1 MFYLIFQVKT
11 VKTIQLFISKI
22 WFPFFITLACVTTAY
37 SSTLSE
43 FINQTIENNPQVQA
57 AKSNL
62 CAAKARENASSQPL
76 YNPEI
81 SAEKQNAIE
90 NTELI
95 GITQTFDWA
104 NKREA
109 RRNVG
114 TTKVMIAQAE
124 LDNLRQQLASSILS
138 ALANYQADQKVVM
151 LAKKR
156 SALFQKFISISHKRY
171 TNGDIARVDL
181 DLAQFALSEA
191 LAQQADAEVSMN
203 QALQTLRS
211 MTGFNQ
217 MDWPGLPNSLPPLH
231 KDNFDT
237 ESLIY
242 QQPAFSVL
250 NNQYQSAI
258 ARIKVAERDR
268 YPDPTIGFQ
277 GGRQIEGGKQRNLV
291 GITLSIPLF
300 VRNPY
305 RAEVDAAQ
313 FDAMEADR
321 KRADMVRLVRADITG
336 SAERY
341 QALFNAVQQWQGT
354 SGQSLGN
361 GMTLTTRL
369 WQAGELTT
377 TDYIVQV
384 KQRIDTQIAGVEL
397 KGRAWQ
403 AWADWLKA
411 SGQIQTWFDK
421 AH

>member
-1 MFYLIFQVKT
+1 MFYLIFE
-11 VKTIQLFISKI
+11 SKI
-22 WFPFFITLACVTTAY
+22 VKIIHFLISRIWLTFFICLACITTAH

-43 FINQTIENNPQVQA
+43 FINQTIENNPQIQA
-57 AKSNL
+57 AQSNL
-62 CAAKARENASSQPL
+62 CAAKAREYASSQPL
-76 YNPEI
+76 YNPEV

-90 NTELI
+90 NTELV

-109 RRNVG
+109 RRNLG
-114 TTKVMIAQAE
+114 TTRVMIAQAE

-138 ALANYQADQKVVM
+138 ALANYQANQRVVM

-156 SALFQKFISISHKRY
+156 SALFQKFISISRKRY
-171 TNGDIARVDL
+171 ANGDIARVDL

-191 LAQQADAEVSMN
+191 LAQQADAEVGMN

-211 MTGFNQ
+211 ITGFNQ
-217 MDWPGLPNSLPPLH
+217 MNWPSLPNSLPSLH
-231 KDNFDT
+231 KGNIDM
-237 ESLIY
+237 ESLVY

-268 YPDPTIGFQ
+268 YPDPTIGLQ
-277 GGRQIEGGKQRNLV
+277 GGRQYESGEQRNLI
-291 GITLSIPLF
+291 GITVSIPLF

-305 RAEVDAAQ
+305 KAEVDAAH
-313 FDAMEADR
+313 FDAMEADS
-321 KRADMVRLVRADITG
+321 KRADMIRQVRADIIS

-341 QALFNAVQQWQGT
+341 QALFHAVQQWQRT
-354 SGQSLGN
+354 SGRSLGN

-411 SGQIQTWFDK
+411 SGQIKTWFR
-421 AH
+421 